1 MNLSPNFCPIDYST
15 IHGSNDNLPLFLVKA
30 SRQDSNDDEHSEYFF
45 IRAPHEHRLPFFLA
59 YMFKS
64 HVNNALLTLENLAE
78 ENYQNIPELE
88 ELMSSYGVIDG
99 IGVDTLYDFRVKE
112 LSLGKALELVEFI
125 EINPLNTVIVGE
137 FFLEA
142 L

>member
-1 MNLSPNFCPIDYST
+1 MNLNPKFCPIDYSA
-15 IHGSNDNLPLFLVKA
+15 IHGDTDNLPLFLVKA
-30 SRQDSNDDEHSEYFF
+30 SRQDSNDDNHSEYFF

-64 HVNNALLTLENLAE
+64 HVDNSLLTLENLTE
-78 ENYQNIPELE
+78 ENYQDIPELE

-99 IGVDTLYDFRVKE
+99 LGVDTLYDFRVKGLTLE
-112 LSLGKALELVEFI
+112 KALELVEFI
-125 EINPLNTVIVGE
+125 EINPLNTYIVGE
-137 FFLEA
+137 LFLEP

>member
-1 MNLSPNFCPIDYST
+1 MNLNPNFCPIDFNEVYGST
-15 IHGSNDNLPLFLVKA
+15 DNLPLFLVKA

-45 IRAPHEHRLPFFLA
+45 IRAPHEHRLAFFLA
-59 YMFKS
+59 HMFKS
-64 HVNNALLTLENLAE
+64 HVDNALLTLENLAE

-99 IGVDTLYDFRVKE
+99 VGVDTLFDFRVKE
-112 LSLGKALELVEFI
+112 LTLDKALELVEFI
-125 EINPLNTVIVGE
+125 EINPLNTDIVGSL
-137 FFLEA
+137 FLEA

>member
-1 MNLSPNFCPIDYST
+1 MNLNPKFCPIDYSA
-15 IHGSNDNLPLFLVKA
+15 IHGGTDNLPLFLVKA
-30 SRQDSNDDEHSEYFF
+30 SRQDSNDDNHSEYFF

-99 IGVDTLYDFRVKE
+99 VGVDTIYDFRVKE
-112 LSLGKALELVEFI
+112 VTLEKAQDLVEFI
-125 EINPLNTVIVGE
+125 EINPLNTHIVGE
-137 FFLEA
+137 LFLDA